1 MDKNILKES
10 NYSINKAVKYL
21 NCGKLVAIQ
30 TETVYGV
37 ACNPGNIKS
46 IKKLYELKQRPAF
59 NPLIIHVNSFK
70 MVEEIAYADKFSRLV
85 MEKFWPG
92 PLTLILHRKKS
103 NLIHDFAISGLE
115 TIAIRMPRSKVLNNI
130 LLRFRKPIA
139 APSANES
146 GYVSATDAQHVI
158 DSFGKK
164 IDLIINSGR
173 SFYGLESTILD
184 TTSKPFEI
192 KRLGVIDNQK
202 IENLTGIK
210 INPFQFKSKD
220 NNIKPNSPGQMLKH
234 YSPITPLK
242 INVLKP
248 KHNDAFLNFGTKIF
262 IHHKPSLNLSKKSNL
277 DEAAY
282 NLFDYL
288 RKLDKLNK
296 SRIAV
301 APIPNKGIGKT
312 INERL
317 HRASI

>member
-1 MDKNILKES
+1 
-10 NYSINKAVKYL
+10 
-21 NCGKLVAIQ
+21 
-30 TETVYGV
+30 
-37 ACNPGNIKS
+37 
-46 IKKLYELKQRPAF
+46 
-59 NPLIIHVNSFK
+59 
-70 MVEEIAYADKFSRLV
+70 
-85 MEKFWPG
+85 
-92 PLTLILHRKKS
+92 
-103 NLIHDFAISGLE
+103 
-115 TIAIRMPRSKVLNNI
+115 
-130 LLRFRKPIA
+130 
-139 APSANES
+139 
-146 GYVSATDAQHVI
+146 
-158 DSFGKK
+158 
-164 IDLIINSGR
+164 
-173 SFYGLESTILD
+173 
-184 TTSKPFEI
+184 
-192 KRLGVIDNQK
+192 VIDNQK